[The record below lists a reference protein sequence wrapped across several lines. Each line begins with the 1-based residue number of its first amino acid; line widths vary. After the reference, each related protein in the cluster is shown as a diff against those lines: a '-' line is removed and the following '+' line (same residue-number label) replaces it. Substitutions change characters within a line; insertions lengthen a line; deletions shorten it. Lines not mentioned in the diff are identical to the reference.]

1 MLPSSAARPGP
12 NAGRPRIAFLAAYMN
27 NEYEWAIWRGVRAA
41 VEARGGSVVSFAG
54 ASIGDPRPDHHARS
68 VLFELLD
75 PARFD
80 GILCL
85 SSVVG
90 HYAGVAATE
99 DWLEHW
105 GLPVSSIG
113 PAELL
118 PTVLIDD
125 GAGVLQLMRHLI
137 EHHEHQR
144 IAFITGG
151 MPNTEAKRRH
161 TAYLQA
167 LEDHGLPHDPRLV
180 LTGDFT
186 TESGSRAIA
195 ELFDVRQVK
204 ANEVDAVVASNDYMA
219 CGAMEEL
226 ARRRIDVP
234 EQIAVVGFDDIGPAR
249 VYEPPL
255 TTVRQPLETLGREG
269 ALRLLERIAG
279 QPVSGALS
287 VQTELVLRRS
297 CGCVP
302 TEGARE
308 RAPASEGPPR
318 PAHDVSANT
327 MLAALSAELHGG
339 SGKFAAALEP
349 ILREVVANGG
359 GGLDEGRRLADE
371 LATRVQLAREDL
383 IHERLTR
390 LARIL
395 HTRMFG
401 PQVQLSTALAEF
413 LPSFGIDECAVS
425 ELLAGK
431 DGACPA
437 GRMKLAFGFDRRTAE
452 PQLTAFDARLLLP
465 TSFEELSVRSSLVM
479 PLTCGPQS
487 LGVAVIPASDRDGKF
502 YETLAELFATI
513 LKVLELRR
521 GAPRVA

>member
-1 MLPSSAARPGP
+1 
-12 NAGRPRIAFLAAYMN
+12 MN
-27 NEYEWAIWRGVRAA
+27 NEYEWAIWRGVARA
-41 VEARGGSVVSFAG
+41 VEERGGSVVSFAG

-68 VLFELLD
+68 ILFELLD
-75 PARFD
+75 ASRFD

-118 PTVLIDD
+118 PTVVIDD
-125 GAGVLQLMRHLI
+125 GAGVRQLMHHLI
-137 EHHEHQR
+137 EHHDYKR
-144 IAFITGG
+144 IAFIQGAL
-151 MPNTEAKRRH
+151 PNSEAQRRH
-161 TAYLQA
+161 EAYLAA
-167 LEDHGLPHDPRLV
+167 LAEHGLPLDPRLV
-180 LTGDFT
+180 LAGNFT
-186 TESGSRAIA
+186 TESGTRAIF

-204 ANEVDAVVASNDYMA
+204 ATEVDAIVASNDYMA

-234 EQIAVVGFDDIGPAR
+234 DQIAVVGFDDIGPAR

-255 TTVRQPLETLGREG
+255 TTVRQPLELLGREG
-269 ALRLLERIAG
+269 ATRLLDRLAG
-279 QPVSGALS
+279 KPLSGALT

-302 TEGARE
+302 TDGVRRRPSDSDPVE
-308 RAPASEGPPR
+308 APKTGHA
-318 PAHDVSANT
+318 VSANT
-327 MLAALSAELHGG
+327 VLAALSAELQGG
-339 SGKFAAALEP
+339 AGKFAAALEP
-349 ILREVVANGG
+349 LLREIVADGG
-359 GGLDEGRRLADE
+359 GELDEGRRLADE
-371 LATRVQLAREDL
+371 LATRVRLAREDL

-413 LPSFGIDECAVS
+413 LPSFGIEECAVS
-425 ELLAGK
+425 EFVPGK
-431 DGACPA
+431 DATMPA
-437 GRMKLAFGFDRRTAE
+437 GRLKLAFGFDRRTVE
-452 PQLTAFDARLLLP
+452 PQITTFDARLLLP
-465 TSFEELSVRSSLVM
+465 PSFDALSVRSSFVM

-487 LGVAVIPASDRDGKF
+487 LGVAVIPASSRDGKF

-521 GAPRVA
+521 GTARVA